1 MMTLDRHHLSIS
13 PLVWLLAFVALIS
26 SIIGATILTITV
38 QELTKQ
44 RLGLKTQQTELL
56 NASAELREIV
66 PAYRSQL
73 RQALFEGSDP
83 TANNK
88 YNIDLYYQA
97 IATLES
103 ESDDIQ
109 TQIISSQLANRGQTI
124 LDTTKLITEWY
135 KRRSHHYSEEEQL
148 NYKDKALNHLNQLKS
163 LTYAITG
170 KNRLQENFLIY
181 QYNTSSYDKR
191 DALAREYLKLRLSR
205 LESALNT
212 AMEDIST
219 LEVALNVMIA
229 SNSLSVITD
238 LKDNQIKS
246 SLDRLDYVIAESAKI
261 HPETAKKLQQERN
274 ALGNTLFGEGYFF
287 DSTKQVIKLGKSGL
301 FEERIEHI
309 SLEEEKI
316 DLINLLEITFLPL
329 PRLMDQIG
337 EFVQLNSKNLEQ
349 KIENQLTAVKTR
361 ILWISGISITI
372 LLLLAWAISRKVTRQ
387 LSGFI
392 ESEERFR
399 SMFEIT
405 PDPVWIL
412 MNQKI
417 VECNNAAINTLH
429 YPAKEALLGLEMCD
443 ISPEKQTTGM
453 LSSSSLNSHFEQ
465 VTLCGNTRTEWVFQ
479 RYDGEPIY
487 ADMTIL
493 SISFNNHPATIISW
507 RDVTE
512 RVMSQQSLAQYKEKL
527 EHDIALQTK
536 ELQTAK
542 EAAENANQAKSEFL
556 ANMSHEIRTP
566 MNSIIGMSSL
576 ALQTPLNDK
585 QRGYI
590 EKVSHSAESLLNI
603 INDIL
608 DFSKIEARKMDIE
621 NVPFML
627 PSLIHKVAHVLE
639 LKIEEKGLELII
651 DIDAEVPQ
659 QVVGD
664 PTRLRQILLN
674 LGNNAVKF
682 TQQGEIIIRAAHSKN
697 NQDDNII
704 HFSVQDTGIGISKD
718 KQNNLFQSF
727 SQADTSTTR
736 RFGGTGLGLAISKRL
751 IQLMGG
757 DIWVESEEHK
767 GSTFHFTINLQSTG
781 NVPSPYALNNH
792 TNLSQVMVVDDN
804 NSAREVLKAS
814 VEALGLSCHTCSSGH
829 EAIQYIASLKAS
841 SQPYPLMLIDWKMP
855 ELDGIDTCKAILAET
870 RDDTP
875 LTIIMVTA
883 HRQDDARKAGYG
895 LPISAYLTK
904 PVTTSSLFDQIIQL
918 CGPESVSLIDHRSNG
933 NDISFSYELA
943 GAKVLLVEDNEINR
957 ELAEELLSRSGILF
971 TSATN
976 GQEAISL
983 LGSDDFDCILMDC
996 QMPIMDGYTAT
1007 KKIRTMTQYKDIPI
1021 IAMTANVMP
1030 EDIKYAKA
1038 SGMNDH
1044 IAKPIHFETMFNTL
1058 RTWVKTSVN
1067 NSTST
1072 LTTAMQD
1079 NSNTTLTIALQDNTN
1094 RIELPDSIHI
1104 DTELGL
1110 LRTLTKPLYS
1120 RLLKRFLETQTTFID
1135 ECNTAIKANNFVLAN
1150 RLAHTVKGTAA
1161 TLGMIELAASAARLE
1176 KAFEEKNINIAP
1188 ILISVEHDLN
1198 IILNDLRAW
1207 HAVNNVNS
1215 AKDVLTTSPMELN
1228 EFRNNIEILATYI
1241 DKNVVEALSLAQKL
1255 LPNITDKNANKSMVK
1270 VISALKLYDFEQA
1283 AKHFKSLSINLE
1295 NFEQ

>member
-1 MMTLDRHHLSIS
+1 
-13 PLVWLLAFVALIS
+13 
-26 SIIGATILTITV
+26 
-38 QELTKQ
+38 
-44 RLGLKTQQTELL
+44 
-56 NASAELREIV
+56 
-66 PAYRSQL
+66 
-73 RQALFEGSDP
+73 
-83 TANNK
+83 
-88 YNIDLYYQA
+88 
-97 IATLES
+97 
-103 ESDDIQ
+103 
-109 TQIISSQLANRGQTI
+109 
-124 LDTTKLITEWY
+124 
-135 KRRSHHYSEEEQL
+135 
-148 NYKDKALNHLNQLKS
+148 
-163 LTYAITG
+163 
-170 KNRLQENFLIY
+170 
-181 QYNTSSYDKR
+181 
-191 DALAREYLKLRLSR
+191 
-205 LESALNT
+205 
-212 AMEDIST
+212 
-219 LEVALNVMIA
+219 
-229 SNSLSVITD
+229 
-238 LKDNQIKS
+238 
-246 SLDRLDYVIAESAKI
+246 
-261 HPETAKKLQQERN
+261 
-274 ALGNTLFGEGYFF
+274 
-287 DSTKQVIKLGKSGL
+287 
-301 FEERIEHI
+301 
-309 SLEEEKI
+309 
-316 DLINLLEITFLPL
+316 
-329 PRLMDQIG
+329 
-337 EFVQLNSKNLEQ
+337 
-349 KIENQLTAVKTR
+349 
-361 ILWISGISITI
+361 SITI

-412 MNQKI
+412 MNQKM
-417 VECNNAAINTLH
+417 VECNNAAVKALQ
-429 YPAKEALLGLEMCD
+429 YPTKEALLGSEMCD
-443 ISPEKQTTGM
+443 ISPEKQTNGV

-465 VTLCGNTRTEWVFQ
+465 VSLCGNTRTEWVFQ
-479 RYDGEPIY
+479 RHDGELIY

-512 RVMSQQSLAQYKEKL
+512 KFMSQQSLAQYKVKL
-527 EHDIALQTK
+527 ENDIALQTA

-682 TQQGEIIIRAAHSKN
+682 TQQGEIIIRAAYSKN
-697 NQDDNII
+697 NQDENII

-757 DIWVESEEHK
+757 DIWVESEENK
-767 GSTFHFTINLQSTG
+767 GSTFHFTINLQAAE
-781 NVPSPYALNNH
+781 NVPSQYALNSH

-804 NSAREVLKAS
+804 NSARDVLKAS
-814 VEALGLSCHTCSSGH
+814 VEALGLSCHACSSGH

-870 RDDTP
+870 RDDTT

-883 HRQDDARKAGYG
+883 HRQDDARKAGSG

-918 CGPESVSLIDHRSNG
+918 CGPESVSLIDHRNNS

-971 TSATN
+971 TSAKN
-976 GQEAISL
+976 GQEAIDL

-1007 KKIRTMTQYKDIPI
+1007 QKIRAMTQYKDIPI

-1058 RTWVKTSVN
+1058 RTWVKTSTN
-1067 NSTST
+1067 NSST
-1072 LTTAMQD
+1072 ALTTALQ
-1079 NSNTTLTIALQDNTN
+1079 NNTSK
-1094 RIELPDSIHI
+1094 IELPDSIHI

-1120 RLLKRFLETQTTFID
+1120 RLLKRFLETQTSFID
-1135 ECNTAIKANNFVLAN
+1135 ECNTAIKTNDLVLAT
-1150 RLAHTVKGTAA
+1150 RLAHTLKGTAA
-1161 TLGMIELAASAARLE
+1161 TLGMIELAASAAKLE
-1176 KAFEEKNINIAP
+1176 KAFEEENINITP

-1198 IILNDLRAW
+1198 IIFNDLRAW

-1215 AKDVLTTSPMELN
+1215 EKEILTTSSMELS
-1228 EFRNNIEILATYI
+1228 EFRNNIKILATYI
-1241 DKNVVEALSLAQKL
+1241 DKNVVEALFLAQKL